1 MISIRPGT
9 SRRTVQIIG
18 LADSVRSGRLRRAE
32 ENPDTFGGEHGIEGL
47 SELAGAVP
55 DQEMNGTHA
64 MAQVHQ
70 EAPGYPRWPSQR
82 IRAGRIKAQVKTSS
96 RVVEPHRRATE
107 LTRGYH

>member
-70 EAPGYPRWPSQR
+70 EVTGGLGRPCA
-82 IRAGRIKAQVKTSS
+82 IRVGGDTAQMSAAGAVLR
-96 RVVEPHRRATE
+96 
-107 LTRGYH
+107 